1 MIQRRDAYPDAVND
15 RVICPGSSPA
25 HRALSLRWGERG
37 ELFRKRS
44 RCHPRP
50 RAALAVALCALVALL
65 AVAATGR
72 ADDERGSRGVALDT
86 PTSAIGAD
94 AAAKPAASH
103 ESVGINKPVAQEAEP
118 SGPLRMPA
126 LDRGDAMKTVQ
137 TVVLFGLISLA
148 PMGLLMVTAF
158 VRINIVLIL
167 LRQALGSPQV
177 PGNQVLTALAL
188 LLTALV
194 MRPLAEKIYHDA
206 IVPYTSEQIDL
217 KQAWTAG
224 TGPIKGFMVDQIKR
238 TNHEEYLHALHEYAV
253 PESPGQAEQAPA
265 RAQDFPLRVVAPAYL
280 LSELTTALMIGF
292 YVYLPFLVIDLVVSS
307 VLAATGLFMLPP
319 ALVATPIKLIVFVL
333 ADGWLLIATM
343 LLSSFAPAGP

>member
-1 MIQRRDAYPDAVND
+1 VKHRHDISLTWSTRTTDRPRPD
-15 RVICPGSSPA
+15 
-25 HRALSLRWGERG
+25 GERDG
-37 ELFRKRS
+37 VRGPSGGVRRKAIRDL
-44 RCHPRP
+44 RVVHPRL
-50 RAALAVALCALVALL
+50 RIAVAVILCTALALLVIAKGSE
-65 AVAATGR
+65 AADEPGFR
-72 ADDERGSRGVALDT
+72 ATTTA
-86 PTSAIGAD
+86 
-94 AAAKPAASH
+94 PAASTARPDDGH
-103 ESVGINKPVAQEAEP
+103 KIVGINQAAELETAAA
-118 SGPLRMPA
+118 GPLRMPA
-126 LDRGDAMKTVQ
+126 LDRADAMKTVQ
-137 TVVLFGLISLA
+137 TVALFGLISLA

-194 MRPLAEKIYHDA
+194 MQPLGEKVYHDA
-206 IVPYTSEQIDL
+206 IVPYSSKKLDL
-217 KQAWTAG
+217 AQAWTAG
-224 TGPIKGFMVDQIKR
+224 SQPIKAFMVNQIRK
-238 TNHEEYLHALHEYAV
+238 TNHEDYLQALHEYAV
-253 PESPGQAEQAPA
+253 PSSPGQAEPSPA
-265 RAQDFPLRVVAPAYL
+265 RADDFPLRVVAPAYL

-343 LLSSFAPAGP
+343 LLSSFGPAGL

>member
-1 MIQRRDAYPDAVND
+1 MRYRRD
-15 RVICPGSSPA
+15 G
-25 HRALSLRWGERG
+25 
-37 ELFRKRS
+37 
-44 RCHPRP
+44 HPRP
-50 RAALAVALCALVALL
+50 RVAVAVGLCAALTLL
-65 AVAATGR
+65 LMPMLARAA
-72 ADDERGSRGVALDT
+72 DEPDTRHAPASRGVPT
-86 PTSAIGAD
+86 PAQAD
-94 AAAKPAASH
+94 GHASVRLNEAVEQETAPA
-103 ESVGINKPVAQEAEP
+103 
-118 SGPLRMPA
+118 GPLRMPA

-137 TVVLFGLISLA
+137 TVALFGLISLA

-194 MRPLAEKIYHDA
+194 MRPLGEKVYHDA
-206 IVPYTSEQIDL
+206 IVPYTSEKIDL
-217 KQAWTAG
+217 AQAWTAG
-224 TGPIKGFMVDQIKR
+224 SQPIKEFMINQIMK
-238 TNHEEYLHALHEYAV
+238 TNHEDYLQALHEYAV
-253 PESPGQAEQAPA
+253 PQSPGQVDPPSMRAE
-265 RAQDFPLRVVAPAYL
+265 DYPLRVVAPAYL

-319 ALVATPIKLIVFVL
+319 TLVATPIKLVVFVL

-343 LLSSFAPAGP
+343 LLSSFAPGGP

>member
-1 MIQRRDAYPDAVND
+1 VAIA
-15 RVICPGSSPA
+15 
-25 HRALSLRWGERG
+25 WGV
-37 ELFRKRS
+37 LVVF
-44 RCHPRP
+44 
-50 RAALAVALCALVALL
+50 LAVATAGRAADDRDSRGEALDKHTS
-65 AVAATGR
+65 ATGIAR
-72 ADDERGSRGVALDT
+72 APT
-86 PTSAIGAD
+86 PTT
-94 AAAKPAASH
+94 SH
-103 ESVGINKPVAQEAEP
+103 ESVGINKPAALDPEQP
-118 SGPLRMPA
+118 GRLRIPA

-148 PMGLLMVTAF
+148 PMALLMVTAF

-177 PGNQVLTALAL
+177 PGNQVLTALAI

-194 MRPLAEKIYHDA
+194 MRPLAEKVYHDA
-206 IVPYTSEQIDL
+206 IVPYTSEQIDI
-217 KQAWTAG
+217 KQAWTAA

-238 TNHEEYLHALHEYAV
+238 TNHEDYLHALYEYAV

-280 LSELTTALMIGF
+280 LSELTTALLIGF